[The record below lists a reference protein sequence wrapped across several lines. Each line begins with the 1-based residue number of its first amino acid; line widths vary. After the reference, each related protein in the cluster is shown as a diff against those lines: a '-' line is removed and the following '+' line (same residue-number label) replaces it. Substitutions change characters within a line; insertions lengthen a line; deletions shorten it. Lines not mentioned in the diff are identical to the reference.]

1 MDRALGI
8 CVIGCGR
15 AGMIHAHSFK
25 GSVSGA
31 RLAAICD
38 PAPDRLREAAEELGY
53 PACYERYEDALAD
66 PAVDAVVVVTP
77 TDAHR
82 DVVLAAAAA
91 GKHVLC
97 EKPMAASPA
106 QCDEMIA
113 ACEAAGVKLQIGFM
127 RRFDPGFRRM
137 KELLDAGEA
146 GEPTLVK
153 SLTHGPSEPQSWMYD
168 ISRSGGPLAEVNSHD
183 FDTLRWLAG
192 SEAAWVHAVGH
203 NFRSPEMADEYPDY
217 YDTAACL
224 LEFENGVLGMVEGS
238 QYVRY
243 GYDARVEVLGTT
255 GHLSVGTQQA
265 NSVVLARGDGQ
276 LVEDSMPTWRTL
288 FSAAYIAEDAAFVRC
303 VHDSTPPEVTGHDG
317 KMALML
323 VESAIRSLREG
334 RPVRVGE

>member
-1 MDRALGI
+1 MDA
-8 CVIGCGR
+8 V
-15 AGMIHAHSFK
+15 
-25 GSVSGA
+25 V
-31 RLAAICD
+31 
-38 PAPDRLREAAEELGY
+38 DR
-53 PACYERYEDALAD
+53 
-66 PAVDAVVVVTP
+66 AVDAVVGDP
-77 TDAHR
+77 PRDAPR
-82 DVVLAAAAA
+82 AVGRAAAAA

-113 ACEAAGVKLQIGFM
+113 ACETAGVKLQIGFM

-153 SLTHGPSEPQSWMYD
+153 SLTHGPSEPQGWMYD
-168 ISRSGGPLAEVNSHD
+168 VSRSGGPLAEVNSHD

-192 SEAAWVHAVGH
+192 SEVAWVHAVGH
-203 NFRSPEMADEYPDY
+203 NFRSPEVAAAYPDY

-243 GYDARVEVLGTT
+243 GYDARAEVLGTT

-288 FSAAYIAEDAAFVRC
+288 FSAAYMEVDAAFVRC
-303 VHDSTPPEVTGHDG
+303 VHDGTEPEVTGHDG

-323 VESAIRSLREG
+323 AESAIRSLREG
-334 RPVRVGE
+334 CPVRVGE